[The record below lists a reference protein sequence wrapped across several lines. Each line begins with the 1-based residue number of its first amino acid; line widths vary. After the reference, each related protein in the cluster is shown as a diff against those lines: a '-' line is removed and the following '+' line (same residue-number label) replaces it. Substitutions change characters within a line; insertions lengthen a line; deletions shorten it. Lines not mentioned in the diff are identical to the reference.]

1 MLLLL
6 ALACAPASSDK
17 GGAGTADSA
26 EAPGDSVGPQE
37 TGGADTSAATVT
49 VEALPDLGWSRPQPD
64 PDALPD
70 TVKTIDIEI
79 DAAARAR
86 LDADPFHADDEA
98 GSFIDEDGVTHE
110 VALNYRGAY
119 ALLDVMRS
127 YDLRNWK
134 VKFADD
140 DPWSNRRVWNF
151 NYQPHLRA
159 QLTMDL
165 MRFAGVPVPEPEH
178 VVLEVNGVYQGVYL
192 SYPDPDDTRW
202 LAEWFGDPDGDLYK
216 ATYDLPYEPQCFADL
231 TWLGDTDAD
240 YACHYTKHTN
250 TAVDPADVT
259 VLREFL
265 DPLNHLSDE
274 DFAAWVDGAVDVD
287 SLLSYLVVSNFVA
300 NWDSYPQ
307 RPKNY
312 WLYQDI
318 HGGEM
323 VYIPWDLDATFDP
336 STDATFNKMGTTA
349 SLLYDLESSDYAP
362 VDEGEGTER
371 PLVRRLFARDGTEAA
386 YLARYEELSA
396 TILSAD
402 YLNDRLDALE
412 DQLEPYASSTDLS
425 RLRSAHSDVSSFI
438 SARTAHVQAD
448 LEALP

>member
-6 ALACAPASSDK
+6 ALACAPASPDGRK
-17 GGAGTADSA
+17 PDLYPDDTAVDSSVPS
-26 EAPGDSVGPQE
+26 ETGAPGDTAP
-37 TGGADTSAATVT
+37 TVSR
-49 VEALPDLGWSRPQPD
+49 ESLPDLDWSRPAPD
-64 PDALPD
+64 PDELPA
-70 TVKTIDIEI
+70 TVRTIDIEI
-79 DAAARAR
+79 DPDAMAR
-86 LDADPFHADDEA
+86 LDADPYHADDED

-110 VALNYRGAY
+110 VRLNYRGAY

-134 VKFADD
+134 VEFADD
-140 DPWSNRRVWNF
+140 DPWRDRQTWNF
-151 NYQPHLRA
+151 NYQPHFAA
-159 QLTMDL
+159 QLSMDL

-178 VVLEVNGVYQGVYL
+178 VVLEVNGVVQGVYL

-202 LAEWFGDPDGDLYK
+202 LEEWFGDPDGDLYK
-216 ATYDLPYEPQCFADL
+216 AAYDLPYEPQCFADL
-231 TWLGDTDAD
+231 TWLGDADSD

-250 TAVDPADVT
+250 TAVDPADVA
-259 VLREFL
+259 VLRAFL

-274 DFAAWVDGAVDVD
+274 EFAAWADGAIDVD

-312 WLYQDI
+312 WLYQDV
-318 HGGEM
+318 HGGRM

-349 SLLYDLESSDYAP
+349 SLLYNLQTSEYAP

-371 PLVRRLFARDGTEAA
+371 PLVRRLFARDEIVQA

-425 RLRSAHSDVSSFI
+425 RLRSAHSSVASFI

-448 LEALP
+448 LDALP